1 MTKYRNSNA
10 PASTSTYNRTTIETP
25 TENIYEALSIIA
37 KRSNQ
42 INLDIRKELHEKLD
56 EFATHNDSLEE
67 IFENKEQI
75 EVSKFYE
82 RLPKP
87 HAIAIEEWLN
97 EKYLPP
103 KHGGQQRINHECS
116 ERKKILLG
124 ISGGIAAYKTPLIVR
139 LLMSQGVEVKIVMT
153 PAAKD
158 FVTPLT
164 LSTLSNHPVY
174 STFTEQFHDNPVWND
189 HVELGKW
196 ADLFLIAPATSNT
209 LSAMVHAKC
218 NNLLIATYL
227 SCNCTVYIAPAMDL
241 DMYEHPANQQNIKE
255 LNRIG
260 KKVLP
265 VGEGFLASGLH
276 GKGRML
282 EPEEI
287 ISHITEDLKSV
298 LPLYGKKV
306 LITAGPTYE
315 PIDPVRFIGNHSSG
329 KMGFALAEEARQL
342 GAHVTL
348 ISGPCVLEASPEIDR
363 YNISTAEE
371 MYQLALDHFTESDIV
386 IAAAAVADFK
396 PLYAGDQK
404 IKKESEIQSI
414 QLENPGCFV

>member
-1 MTKYRNSNA
+1 MSV
-10 PASTSTYNRTTIETP
+10 
-25 TENIYEALSIIA
+25 LS
-37 KRSNQ
+37 
-42 INLDIRKELHEKLD
+42 
-56 EFATHNDSLEE
+56 
-67 IFENKEQI
+67 
-75 EVSKFYE
+75 
-82 RLPKP
+82 
-87 HAIAIEEWLN
+87 
-97 EKYLPP
+97 
-103 KHGGQQRINHECS
+103 G
-116 ERKKILLG
+116 KKILLG

-139 LLMSQGVEVKIVMT
+139 LLKSQGAEVKIVMT
-153 PAAKD
+153 PSSKD

-174 STFTEQFHDNPVWND
+174 STFTEEMHDNPVWND
-189 HVELGKW
+189 HVALGKW

-227 SCNCTVYIAPAMDL
+227 SCNCPVYIAPAMDL
-241 DMYEHPANQQNIKE
+241 DMYAHPANQQNLAE

-287 ISHITEDLKSV
+287 ISYISEELKSG

-348 ISGPCVLEASPEIDR
+348 ISGPTELDASPDIDR
-363 YNISTAEE
+363 HNVLTAEE
-371 MYQLALDHFTESDIV
+371 MFAHTLEHFAETDIA

-396 PLYAGDQK
+396 PRNVGDQK
-404 IKKESEIQSI
+404 IKKENGIQSI
-414 QLENPGCFV
+414 ELDKTPDVLAKMGELKNKQFLLGFALETENEISNAIKKIKTKNLDAIVLNSLNEPGAGFSVDSNKVTYIDRNETIIPFELKAKILVAKDIFSQILTQNA